1 MSINDYD
8 WQKIETFDEK
18 VEWQK
23 SLAMEVYSI
32 CIPFTVHFG
41 EKHEKET
48 DKLDLTTYNYQD
60 DIVQISYKCE
70 LYNNGPIL
78 KSTEINLVPLHT
90 QVLSATC
97 VLGQDRY
104 IIDCFRVGSW
114 LNHMESLRL
123 RLEPIKKAEEEKSN
137 QNRERKFGRLD

>member
-8 WQKIETFDEK
+8 WQKIDTFDEK

-23 SLAMEVYSI
+23 SLAREVYSI

-48 DKLDLTTYNYQD
+48 DELDLTTYNYQD
-60 DIVQISYKCE
+60 DIVQISYKYKLYDDGRE
-70 LYNNGPIL
+70 LS
-78 KSTEINLVPLHT
+78 STEINLVPLHT
-90 QVLSATC
+90 RVFS
-97 VLGQDRY
+97 VIYVWGQNRY

-123 RLEPIKKAEEEKSN
+123 RLEPIKKAEEEK
-137 QNRERKFGRLD
+137 RKQEEARRFGRLE